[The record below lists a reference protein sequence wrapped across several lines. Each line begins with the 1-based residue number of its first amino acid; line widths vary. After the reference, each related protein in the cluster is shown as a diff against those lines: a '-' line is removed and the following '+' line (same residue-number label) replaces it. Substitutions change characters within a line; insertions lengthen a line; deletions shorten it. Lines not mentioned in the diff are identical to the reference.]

1 MQLKY
6 LPNTL
11 TQVLE
16 TPCLD
21 ALHSLTHS
29 YLSIIIPFWIP
40 TSNIY
45 LWWMP
50 ETPLP
55 TPNSVVTTT
64 CVVPYLQNKRSSC
77 SMLFIC
83 LSNLPNSFRSHQQAT
98 GERDSLQS
106 TVAPMKTFWYPHMI
120 TTLLQLVLCVCVC
133 PFLDC
138 IFTYM
143 YVNFT
148 PKTIKQSGAIYLNLQ
163 SPERCRKNNN
173 RCVFPSDR
181 HQNARSSGQGSL
193 HSKLLQIVW
202 RFNLLLVV
210 FELHSSR
217 RPSTIHRCLSTSR
230 AYPRA
235 SGKSVSKTKQLRR
248 LADVPAVFMLL

>member
-1 MQLKY
+1 
-6 LPNTL
+6 
-11 TQVLE
+11 
-16 TPCLD
+16 
-21 ALHSLTHS
+21 
-29 YLSIIIPFWIP
+29 
-40 TSNIY
+40 
-45 LWWMP
+45 MP

-120 TTLLQLVLCVCVC
+120 TTLLQLALCVCVC

-138 IFTYM
+138 IFSYM

-148 PKTIKQSGAIYLNLQ
+148 PKTIKQSCDITLNLQ

-173 RCVFPSDR
+173 RCVFPCTRTPGQADR
-181 HQNARSSGQGSL
+181 EVYIQNYYRSYGDSICCWLFLNSIHHAALPQSTVACLQVGHIPGHRGSL
-193 HSKLLQIVW
+193 L
-202 RFNLLLVV
+202 
-210 FELHSSR
+210 
-217 RPSTIHRCLSTSR
+217 
-230 AYPRA
+230 A
-235 SGKSVSKTKQLRR
+235 KQNNCE
-248 LADVPAVFMLL
+248 D